1 VAPQAGSPES
11 GSSEM
16 HLARLSQNSDLALGN
31 AWHYQSEFISKRL
44 PKLISDVICL
54 VYSPKHC
61 LDREQIF
68 CTQ

>member
-1 VAPQAGSPES
+1 
-11 GSSEM
+11 M
-16 HLARLSQNSDLALGN
+16 HLARLFQNSDVALGN
-31 AWHYQSEFISKRL
+31 AWHYQSAFISRRL

-68 CTQ
+68 YTQ